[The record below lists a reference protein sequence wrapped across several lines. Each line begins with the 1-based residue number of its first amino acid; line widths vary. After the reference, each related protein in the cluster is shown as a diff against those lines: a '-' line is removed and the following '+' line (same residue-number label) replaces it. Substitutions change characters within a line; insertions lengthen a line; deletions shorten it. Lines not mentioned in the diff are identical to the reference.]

1 MIDMTN
7 SNKILS
13 FEEKS
18 IKFIRKRNKVLS
30 ASSVYFSKNKQKKSN
45 IIFFEKPKTHN
56 KLMEFDSL
64 EEYLEDIR
72 KRIVKKQD

>member
-18 IKFIRKRNKVLS
+18 IKFIKKRNKVLS
-30 ASSVYFSKNKQKKSN
+30 ASSTYFSKNKQKENN
-45 IIFFEKPKTHN
+45 IIFFEKTRTHN

-72 KRIVKKQD
+72 KRLVKNQD